1 MNCIGR
7 AHRGWISFLALS
19 IAASFVIFGCSPS
32 RTEPPVNQT
41 ILAAD
46 IAPGAITVDV
56 LEAGD
61 PATYSQYELRPSAGS
76 VRHVKEQSFPSYTSV
91 RVPADFQQPSGS
103 IQSCEKKPRAS
114 SIDGFYDAYCTN
126 SGIDE
131 FFVEDRRTGELLS
144 HWKLDTSRSIKGFA
158 WSPNS
163 RSVAFLTTASQRG
176 KSPRD
181 LSAAASGHPV
191 SYDTIF
197 LNILDMRT
205 GRLTV
210 YQVSRN
216 VRAAFTRIL
225 AWSE

>member
-1 MNCIGR
+1 MR
-7 AHRGWISFLALS
+7 FLVLLS
-19 IAASFVIFGCSPS
+19 GASFAMIGCSPS
-32 RTEPPVNQT
+32 RTEPPANQT

-46 IAPGAITVDV
+46 IAPGSIVIDV
-56 LEAGD
+56 LESGD
-61 PATYSQYELRPSAGS
+61 PATYSQYELRPSAGT
-76 VRHVKEQSFPSYTSV
+76 VRHVKEQSFPAYTSV
-91 RVPADFQQPSGS
+91 QVPANLQQPSGS

-114 SIDGFYDAYCTN
+114 SMDGFYEAYCTN
-126 SGIDE
+126 SGKDE

-144 HWKLDTSRSIKGFA
+144 HWKLDESRSIKGFA

-163 RSVAFLTTASQRG
+163 RSVAFLTTASRTG

-191 SYDTIF
+191 SYDTVF

-205 GRLTV
+205 RKMVV
-210 YQVSRN
+210 YEVSRN

-225 AWSE
+225 VWSD